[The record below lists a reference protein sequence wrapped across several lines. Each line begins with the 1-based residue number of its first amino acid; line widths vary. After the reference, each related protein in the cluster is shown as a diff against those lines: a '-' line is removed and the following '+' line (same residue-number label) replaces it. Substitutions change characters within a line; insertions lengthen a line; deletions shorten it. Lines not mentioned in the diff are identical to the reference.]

1 MTFKEQILEGIP
13 KALPAKKLYSKDS
26 NRAPK
31 RKDILSVEEKKLAI
45 KNALRYFPKE
55 WHQELSTEF
64 AYELNEFGRI
74 YMHRFKPTYK
84 IFARPIS
91 EYPAKTQQAA
101 AIILM
106 IHNNLNPEVAQ
117 HPEELITYGGK
128 GAVFQNWAQYLLVV
142 QYLAIMTEEQTL
154 HLFLQYLQPSYKA
167 VN

>member
-74 YMHRFKPTYK
+74 YMYRFIPNYEIKSRHLEDFPHK
-84 IFARPIS
+84 S
-91 EYPAKTQQAA
+91 KQAA
-101 AIILM
+101 AIQMML
-106 IHNNLNPEVAQ
+106 
-117 HPEELITYGGK
+117 
-128 GAVFQNWAQYLLVV
+128 
-142 QYLAIMTEEQTL
+142 
-154 HLFLQYLQPSYKA
+154 
-167 VN
+167 